1 MDTRKV
7 TLIATIAAIALV
19 AVGIGY
25 AYSASTQN
33 AGNSATTEYITLVQ
47 DNIGTKGAY
56 TFTEANEKVY
66 WNSEDR
72 KVDTVFKT
80 KFTLTGTPSTTD
92 ITGYTTVQLGNSFKV
107 KAAPQTGGIAKNTLT
122 CAISAVMAIP
132 SITGA
137 STQAKIF
144 LKVSTDNSEET
155 PETQTTIFELTADN
169 TFTKVGGSGSS
180 FTIYKTYNTNTYN
193 DVTVSVYYG
202 YDTAAGGVEVTHAVG
217 APPAGPS
224 QAPLNNASLT
234 FTVTE
239 TESN

>member
-25 AYSASTQN
+25 AYAASTQN

-107 KAAPQTGGIAKNTLT
+107 KAAPQTGGTAKDTLT
-122 CAISAVMAIP
+122 CAISAVMAKP
-132 SITGA
+132 SIPGA
-137 STQAKIF
+137 TTQAKIF
-144 LKVSTDNSEET
+144 LKVSTNNSESE
-155 PETQTTIFELTADN
+155 PVAQISIFELTADN
-169 TFTKVGGSGSS
+169 TFTKVGGEGSS
-180 FTIYKTYNTNTYN
+180 FTIYKTNGSTTAYN

-202 YDTAAGGVEVTHAVG
+202 YDTTAGGVEVTHAVG
-217 APPAGPS
+217 DHPAGPS

-239 TESN
+239 T